1 MADVLIIDGHP
12 DPGSLCAALAAS
24 HAEGLR
30 EGGVSVERLALRE
43 LAFDPILR
51 VGYQARQPQEPDL
64 QRAQQLIAEARRI
77 VVVVPVWWGSMP
89 ALLKG
94 FFDRTLERGWA
105 FRYLPNGMP
114 EGLLAGRSARVIV
127 TSDSPTWYL
136 RLVQGDPTV
145 RSLVRSTLKFC
156 GLKPVDLT
164 RIGPVHKSSP
174 EQRQRWLDR
183 VKAQGQ
189 VDAGRLPAATAVR
202 PAVPNR
208 PSSPAAPATSAHPA
222 PSAPGP

>member
-12 DPGSLCAALAAS
+12 DAGSLCAAIAAS

-30 EGGVSVERLALRE
+30 AGGAHVEMLALRE

-51 VGYQARQPQEPDL
+51 MGYREHQPLEPDL
-64 QRAQQLIAEARRI
+64 QRAQQLIADARRL
-77 VVVVPVWWGSMP
+77 VVVLPVWWGSMP

-114 EGLLAGRSARVIV
+114 EGLLAGRTARVIV

-136 RLVQGDPTV
+136 RFIQGDPTV

-164 RIGPVHKSSP
+164 RIGPVHKSSA
-174 EQRQRWLDR
+174 EQRQRWLDQ

-189 VDAGRLPAATAVR
+189 ADAGRLSGVR
-202 PAVPNR
+202 PAR
-208 PSSPAAPATSAHPA
+208 PARPPSPAAQETSAHPA

>member
-12 DPGSLCAALAAS
+12 DATSLCAALAGS

-30 EGGVSVERLALRE
+30 AGGVHVELMALRE
-43 LAFDPILR
+43 LVFDPILR
-51 VGYQARQPQEPDL
+51 VGYQGQQPLEPDL
-64 QRAQQLIAEARRI
+64 QRAQQLIADARHI

-105 FRYLPNGMP
+105 FRYQSKGMP

-127 TSDSPTWYL
+127 TSDSPAWYL
-136 RLVQGDPTV
+136 RFVQGDPTV
-145 RSLVRSTLKFC
+145 RSLVRSTLRFC

-164 RIGPVHKSSP
+164 RIGPVHKSSA
-174 EQRQRWLDR
+174 EQRRRWLDQ

-189 VDAGRLPAATAVR
+189 ADAACLPAAAAVR
-202 PAVPNR
+202 PATPTR
-208 PSSPAAPATSAHPA
+208 PASPAAPAP
-222 PSAPGP
+222 

>member
-12 DPGSLCAALAAS
+12 DASSLCAALSGS

-30 EGGVSVERLALRE
+30 DSGRSVDVLALRD
-43 LAFDPILR
+43 LAFDPILH
-51 VGYQARQPQEPDL
+51 VGFREHQPLEPDL
-64 QRAQQLIAEARRI
+64 MRAQQLIAEARRI
-77 VVVVPVWWGSMP
+77 VVVIPVWWGSMP

-127 TSDSPTWYL
+127 TSDSPAWYL
-136 RLVQGDPTV
+136 RFVQGDPTV

-164 RIGPVHKSSP
+164 RIGPVHTSTA
-174 EQRQRWLDR
+174 EQRQRWLDLVR
-183 VKAQGQ
+183 AQGRA
-189 VDAGRLPAATAVR
+189 DARRLPSLQA
-202 PAVPNR
+202 
-208 PSSPAAPATSAHPA
+208 SGAHP
-222 PSAPGP
+222 SGLTSKLRT